1 MILKRIKVLN
11 IDRCKKAVA
20 IVLPLILALLVEYFW
35 IDGIVPFGV
44 FSVIFGGVFGVG
56 SFAVWYNGSEVY
68 DKLFKNKQWWCR
80 LGFEVVY
87 FLMWSGVM
95 ISLLLMML

>member
-20 IVLPLILALLVEYFW
+20 IVLPLILALLVEYFG

-44 FSVIFGGVFGVG
+44 FSAILGIVFGVG
-56 SFAVWYNGSEVY
+56 SFAVWYNGDELY
-68 DKLFKNKQWWCR
+68 NKLFENKQWWSR
-80 LGFEVVY
+80 LGFVVGY

>member
-1 MILKRIKVLN
+1 MILKRIKALN
-11 IDRCKKAVA
+11 VKKCKKAVA
-20 IVLPLILALLVEYFW
+20 IVLPLLGGVLVDYVW
-35 IDGIVPFGV
+35 IKEDAPFGV

>member
-44 FSVIFGGVFGVG
+44 FSAILGIVFGVG
-56 SFAVWYNGSEVY
+56 SFAVWYNGDELY
-68 DKLFKNKQWWCR
+68 NKLFENKQWWSR
-80 LGFEVVY
+80 LGFVVGY